1 MEITASLNHLRIA
14 PRKVR
19 LVARMLAG
27 KNVIEAE
34 YFLSS
39 IQKASARPLLK
50 LLLSAKANAKHNFQL
65 DPDTLVIVSC
75 LVNDGPVLKRYMPR
89 AHGSAYII
97 RKRASHVKLTLRDAK
112 PKVETKKK
120 GTATKAVEK
129 DAPKKQEAKPK
140 KETAKR
146 TPATAHKKSK

>member
-1 MEITASLNHLRIA
+1 MEIVARLNHLRIA

-39 IQKASARPLLK
+39 IQKACARPLLK
-50 LLLSAKANAKHNFQL
+50 LLLSAKANAKHNFNL
-65 DPDTLVIVSC
+65 DPDTLLVVSC

-89 AHGSAYII
+89 AHGSANVI
-97 RKRASHVKLTLRDAK
+97 RKRSSHVKLTLKELK
-112 PKVETKKK
+112 PKKEEKK
-120 GTATKAVEK
+120 GTVTN
-129 DAPKKQEAKPK
+129 DKKQEPKKDVKPK
-140 KETAKR
+140 KETAKKA
-146 TPATAHKKSK
+146 TPVNHKKSK

>member
-1 MEITASLNHLRIA
+1 MDVKATLRHLRIA

-50 LLLSAKANAKHNFQL
+50 LLLSAKANAKNNFNL
-65 DPDTLVIVSC
+65 DPDSLIVASC

-89 AHGSAYII
+89 AHGSANII
-97 RKRASHVKLTLRDAK
+97 RKRASHVHLTLREVA
-112 PKVETKKK
+112 PKLESKKK
-120 GTATKAVEK
+120 NTEKQKKTEPVKKPADKKAV
-129 DAPKKQEAKPK
+129 AKKPSAIQ
-140 KETAKR
+140 
-146 TPATAHKKSK
+146 KKSK